1 MRGKRT
7 GLWLLVFMTG
17 PLLGEPES
25 EALASRIGGALL
37 AVGMN
42 ETSLSRT
49 VAGPMQGVAGT
60 GEEEDFSDQLFLP
73 IVSGRKLPGDAQL
86 VTSITILNTSSAAV
100 FTSSTTTFAPAIQF
114 LDHQGNKVAADEILC
129 PPVEPTG
136 ALGPG
141 QVRRFQTRAT
151 DFGGWARITW
161 AGDLTPRV
169 EAEIA
174 FVEGARDACEML
186 LDQVDSRNIRS
197 KVRAAAGTA
206 SKLSALPASLT
217 RRREV
222 AVSIVNPSLTRTA
235 HITLQAIR
243 DDGRFLDVNEF
254 KIGPGERVSDLL
266 FGFLIRGKVFIVPPV
281 RPNGFRGQVRVVSD
295 SPVAVGAIDVFFPE
309 GRWGNVPVF
318 SIPPR

>member
-1 MRGKRT
+1 MRGKQT
-7 GLWLLVFMTG
+7 LLWLLVFMTG
-17 PLLGEPES
+17 PLLEGPEF
-25 EALASRIGGALL
+25 EALGGQMGGTPL
-37 AVGMN
+37 AVGRH
-42 ETSLSRT
+42 ETRLSQT
-49 VAGPMQGVAGT
+49 VSVPTQGVAGT
-60 GEEEDFSDQLFLP
+60 GAEEDFSDQLFLP

-100 FTSSTTTFAPAIQF
+100 FTSSATTFSPTIQF
-114 LDHQGNKVAADEILC
+114 LDHQGSEVAADEIMC
-129 PPVEPTG
+129 PPVEATG
-136 ALGPG
+136 TLGPG
-141 QVRRFQTRAT
+141 QVRRFQTRAS

-161 AGDLTPRV
+161 TGNLAPRV
-169 EAEIA
+169 DAEIA
-174 FVEGARDACEML
+174 FVEEAGDACEML
-186 LDQVDSRNIRS
+186 LNQVDSRNIRS

-254 KIGPGERVSDLL
+254 KIGPGERLSDLL

-295 SPVAVGAIDVFFPE
+295 SPVVVGAIDVFFPE

-318 SIPPR
+318 SIPPG